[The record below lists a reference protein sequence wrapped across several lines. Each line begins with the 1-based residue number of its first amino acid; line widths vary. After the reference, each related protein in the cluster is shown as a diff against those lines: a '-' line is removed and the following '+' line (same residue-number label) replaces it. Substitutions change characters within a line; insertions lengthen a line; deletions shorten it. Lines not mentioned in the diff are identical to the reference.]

1 MKRSAFLTLAFLVA
15 LSPSCKRLRQNGAPA
30 ERSTTATLRAGD
42 QAPPFVL
49 QQVDK
54 GEVDLS
60 AVLKNNQIVILN
72 FWSIDCPVCWI
83 EMLEL
88 EKVNQQFGAE
98 GVQVLAVSPN
108 PLEELGTY
116 LELESISFAL
126 LADVGGQVTK
136 RYGIEVLP
144 TTILVDRSGKITSIN
159 SGIFFQLKTH
169 LAALLGTETDGE

>member
-1 MKRSAFLTLAFLVA
+1 MKRSVLLTLAFLTA
-15 LSPSCKRLRQNGAPA
+15 LIPSCDRFRQKGALA

-42 QAPPFVL
+42 QAPLFVL

-60 AVLKNNQIVILN
+60 AVLTSNKIVLLN

-88 EKVNQQFGAE
+88 EKAHQQFGAE
-98 GVQVLAVSPN
+98 GVQILAVSPN
-108 PLEELGTY
+108 SLEELGTY
-116 LELESISFAL
+116 LELESISFVL
-126 LADVGGQVTK
+126 LADAGGQVAQ

-144 TTILVDRSGKITSIN
+144 TSLLVDRSGKITSIN
-159 SGIFFQLKTH
+159 TGIFFQLKSR
-169 LAALLGTETDGE
+169 LAVLLETKTSGE

>member
-1 MKRSAFLTLAFLVA
+1 MKRSVLLALGFLTA
-15 LSPSCKRLRQNGAPA
+15 LSPSCDRFRQNTPPA

-42 QAPPFVL
+42 QAPLFVL

-54 GEVDLS
+54 EEVDLS
-60 AVLKNNQIVILN
+60 AVLTDNKIVLLN

-88 EKVNQQFGAE
+88 EKVHQQFGAE
-98 GVQVLAVSPN
+98 GVQILAVSPN
-108 PLEELGTY
+108 SLEELDTY

-126 LADVGGQVTK
+126 LSDVGGEVAQ

-144 TTILVDRSGKITSIN
+144 TSLLVDGSGQITSIN
-159 SGIFFQLKTH
+159 TGIFFQLESH
-169 LAALLGTETDGE
+169 LTALLEAKSNGE